1 MKTNKLLMGAMAA
14 SVLAVASQSVLAHGG
29 AMGIVK
35 ERMDGMGVMKEAMKV
50 LTPMMQGKVDYDADV
65 VRDRAGDISQH
76 AGTTMT
82 KLFPEGSTDAPSEA
96 KLEIWQD
103 WESFAALA
111 EQLRVT
117 ADGLA
122 AASDNGLM
130 MAGNAPADGGMMA
143 GQGGAM
149 MGSGMMAGQG
159 TGMMGS
165 GMMGGQGAGM
175 MDFADMPADGV
186 FTMMGQ
192 VCSACHTR
200 FRAEK

>member
-1 MKTNKLLMGAMAA
+1 MKPNKLLVGVMAA
-14 SVLAVASQSVLAHGG
+14 SVLTVASQSVLAHGG
-29 AMGIVK
+29 ATGVVK

-50 LTPMMQGKVDYDADV
+50 LTPMMQGKVDYDANV

-82 KLFPEGSTDAPSEA
+82 KLFPEGSSEAPSVA

-122 AASDNGLM
+122 AASDNGLLI
-130 MAGNAPADGGMMA
+130 AGSPPAGG
-143 GQGGAM
+143 
-149 MGSGMMAGQG
+149 GMMAGQG
-159 TGMMGS
+159 TGMMG
-165 GMMGGQGAGM
+165 GQGADM